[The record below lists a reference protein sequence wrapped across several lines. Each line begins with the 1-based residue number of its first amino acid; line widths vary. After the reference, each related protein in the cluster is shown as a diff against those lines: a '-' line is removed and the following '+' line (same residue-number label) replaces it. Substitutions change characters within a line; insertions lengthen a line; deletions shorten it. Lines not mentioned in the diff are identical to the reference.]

1 MRCLRLRIG
10 ACFPKGCCSSRC
22 FLAVSKPSCAMF
34 VVFKVVCGGIED
46 EDEDEGGRE
55 SCLVDNYLD
64 LA

>member
-1 MRCLRLRIG
+1 
-10 ACFPKGCCSSRC
+10 
-22 FLAVSKPSCAMF
+22 MF